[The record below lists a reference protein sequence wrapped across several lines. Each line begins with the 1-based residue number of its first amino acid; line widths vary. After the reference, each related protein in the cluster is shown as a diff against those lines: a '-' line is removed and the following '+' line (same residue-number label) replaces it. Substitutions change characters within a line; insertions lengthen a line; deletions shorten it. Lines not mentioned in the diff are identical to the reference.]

1 MKNFR
6 ILLILSV
13 VGLLIFPSCQT
24 SKVDIQAEKDAIHEL
39 DQSWSEAIRNK
50 NIEDMMKIMA
60 PDAIFMIDDIPI
72 IEGEKAIREA
82 QSAWYADTT
91 IDFSTYQAETVDI
104 QVSGSGDM
112 AYNRGIEHYMQNTPE
127 GMIERRNKWINIWKK
142 VDGQWKCTVVVGNSD
157 NP

>member
-6 ILLILSV
+6 ILLTLSIV
-13 VGLLIFPSCQT
+13 SLLIFASCQT
-24 SKVDIQAEKDAIHEL
+24 SNVDIQADKDAILEL
-39 DQSWSEAIRNK
+39 DSIWNEAIRNK
-50 NIEDMMKIMA
+50 NVEDFMNIMA

-91 IDFSTYQAETVDI
+91 IDFSTFQAKTMDL
-104 QVSGSGDM
+104 QVSSSGDM
-112 AYNRGIEHYMQNTPE
+112 AYDRGNEHYMQNTPE
-127 GMIERRNKWINIWKK
+127 GTIERHNKWINIWKK
-142 VDGQWKCTVVVGNSD
+142 VDGQWKCTVVMGNSD